1 MMMSFFKIN
10 KSRGQGFTLI
20 ELMIVVMIVAVLA
33 AIAFPSYTHYMDR
46 GKRAE
51 GRAMLMDA
59 ASKMEK
65 HYGDCFRFGTAIA
78 VARNCAA
85 NQVDLCGANLTAGGT
100 IVGCPSETFKYD
112 LTINGAST
120 TTAYVLDAT
129 PIVPQMVDPECN
141 VLSLRSS
148 GVKCI
153 TPAPPNP
160 TAQICSDA
168 GTAAAANAV
177 DDCWGR

>member
-78 VARNCAA
+78 AARDCAA
-85 NQVDLCGANLTAGGT
+85 DQVNLCGAATCSSVTGKYTLTLNGTTSSYVLNAAPAGNFTDDDCGDLALRSTGEKCIFGTGGT
-100 IVGCPSETFKYD
+100 CSNT
-112 LTINGAST
+112 NA
-120 TTAYVLDAT
+120 ADADA
-129 PIVPQMVDPECN
+129 V
-141 VLSLRSS
+141 
-148 GVKCI
+148 
-153 TPAPPNP
+153 
-160 TAQICSDA
+160 AQ
-168 GTAAAANAV
+168 
-177 DDCWGR
+177 CWGR

>member
-78 VARNCAA
+78 AARDCAA
-85 NQVDLCGANLTAGGT
+85 GQVNLCGAATCSSVTGKYTLTLNGT
-100 IVGCPSETFKYD
+100 TS
-112 LTINGAST
+112 S
-120 TTAYVLDAT
+120 YVLNAAPAGNFTDDDCGDLA
-129 PIVPQMVDPECN
+129 
-141 VLSLRSS
+141 LRST
-148 GVKCI
+148 GEKCI
-153 TPAPPNP
+153 LGAATCSNTNAADADAV
-160 TAQICSDA
+160 AQ
-168 GTAAAANAV
+168 
-177 DDCWGR
+177 CWGR